1 MKAVLRIFFFSSACA
16 CLLLIAPRARASKAK
31 ADAAIQAIKQASDP
45 SAAVTA
51 FANGSF
57 FRHHHDF
64 DRAHHNL
71 DRFRIRPPEREREVF
86 HLNNPVVW
94 HHDFREGLTFSVPLL
109 VRINRWLNGI
119 KLPDPL
125 SVRASADPVPTD
137 LLRREVR
144 LYRVG
149 WVRAMV
155 AVLASILD
163 CRFPSLSEER

>member
-1 MKAVLRIFFFSSACA
+1 MKAVLRIFFFTSVCA

-45 SAAVTA
+45 SAAV
-51 FANGSF
+51 
-57 FRHHHDF
+57 
-64 DRAHHNL
+64 
-71 DRFRIRPPEREREVF
+71 
-86 HLNNPVVW
+86 
-94 HHDFREGLTFSVPLL
+94 L
-109 VRINRWLNGI
+109 VRIHRWLNGI
-119 KLPDPL
+119 KLPDLP

-155 AVLASILD
+155 AVRASILD